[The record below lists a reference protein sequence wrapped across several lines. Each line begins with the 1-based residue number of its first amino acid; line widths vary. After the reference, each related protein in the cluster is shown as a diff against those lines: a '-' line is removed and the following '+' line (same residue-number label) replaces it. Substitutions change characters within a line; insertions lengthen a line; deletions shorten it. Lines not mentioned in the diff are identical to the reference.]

1 MTPVANRP
9 PTRPVNACK
18 ESGIGDDDNGDGDDA
33 NKKDISSRC
42 SMASTC
48 MCIYTCLHVRRVL
61 IKLVSMKKS

>member
-9 PTRPVNACK
+9 PTRPANACK
-18 ESGIGDDDNGDGDDA
+18 ESGIGDDDNDGDDA
-33 NKKDISSRC
+33 NKKDISRC